1 MKKLRFSLKEFV
13 LSMLL
18 TAALAA
24 LLALFAGMPF
34 WVAFAIAV
42 AALLVNGLVAEIEDR
57 RPGGF
62 LNPKGKSK

>member
-1 MKKLRFSLKEFV
+1 
-13 LSMLL
+13 MLL

-42 AALLVNGLVAEIEDR
+42 AALLVNGLMAEIEDR

-62 LNPKGKSK
+62 LNPKGKSE